1 MDNMIAVN
9 TKGDEELAHET
20 LLIKRL
26 RAACAVLVKAEED
39 RLPPRMPR
47 ERPRR
52 LSSIQ
57 REFFQQTLNLYVEAE
72 GSEAFVLEME
82 QRAMKAQG

>member
-9 TKGDEELAHET
+9 TKGDEELARET

-39 RLPPRMPR
+39 RRPRMRR

-57 REFFQQTLNLYVEAE
+57 REFFQQTLNLYVQAE
-72 GSEAFVLEME
+72 DSEAFVIEME
-82 QRAMKAQG
+82 QSAVKVQG